1 MVILFLKQ
9 MWMVLSLK
17 QYAEMAVW
25 WQEPA
30 QEIGTG
36 GGPLHLAVFAATR
49 ETTAG
54 EAARSSKDQGFS
66 MPPRILYSCSRATD
80 FPLKNSVCFF
90 SWRNMELQF
99 LMLFTGILILSS
111 MSLFPRLSSS
121 LFVVADA
128 LWTLRAVLNSQLL
141 TSMKY

>member
-36 GGPLHLAVFAATR
+36 GEPLHLAVFAATR

-54 EAARSSKDQGFS
+54 EAARSSKIKDFLCHPEYYTAVAEQLTFLLKILSVSLAEGTWSCNSWRSLQGF
-66 MPPRILYSCSRATD
+66 
-80 FPLKNSVCFF
+80 
-90 SWRNMELQF
+90 
-99 LMLFTGILILSS
+99 
-111 MSLFPRLSSS
+111 
-121 LFVVADA
+121 
-128 LWTLRAVLNSQLL
+128 
-141 TSMKY
+141 